1 MAHLP
6 RTGVSLELMTY
17 YYALQI
23 YERLTA
29 DGAASSSTPAKAQRG
44 AVYVHPPDEVARRVL
59 KALKRDHVTDEA
71 FDGLV
76 KLFRQ
81 SQENRL
87 DFAQVQRLRELD
99 RGVWERWA

>member
-1 MAHLP
+1 MRSILQAHEADKCLAHLP

-17 YYALQI
+17 YYGLQI

-29 DGAASSSTPAKAQRG
+29 DDAAKTTPAKVQRG
-44 AVYVHPPDEVARRVL
+44 AVYVHPPHEVARRVL

-76 KLFRQ
+76 K
-81 SQENRL
+81 
-87 DFAQVQRLRELD
+87 QVQRPRELD
-99 RGVWERWA
+99 RGVYAWRA

>member
-29 DGAASSSTPAKAQRG
+29 DGAAPTAAAKAHRG

-59 KALKRDHVTDEA
+59 KALKRDHVTDDA

-81 SQENRL
+81 SQESRL

-99 RGVWERWA
+99 RGVCAWWT